1 MNRARILIVD
11 DELNALDAL
20 QRILRATQEPWEL
33 CFATTGRQA
42 AQGLESANV
51 DVVLID
57 VRMPGLDGFELLD
70 QLRHTDST
78 RDLPAVM
85 LTGANEPGLK
95 RRALDL
101 GATDLLTK
109 PVDPDELI
117 ARIRSALRLKSYQD
131 RLKHQNE
138 ILEQA
143 VAERTAALAASR
155 LDIIWR
161 LGKAAEYRDEDTG
174 NHVVRVGCY
183 SRALARALGLPPQQ
197 VELISLASPLHDI
210 GKIGIPD
217 YVLRKPEAL
226 SPHEWAIMQ
235 RHCEIGAKILMQQ
248 SKAMG
253 AVNRAAEASRADE
266 DEVQAAPVISPP
278 NPVIEIAAA
287 IALAHHERWD
297 GLGYPAGLSGTQIPL
312 EARIVGLADSYD
324 ALLAERPYRAGF
336 PEEIVLKT
344 LREGAGTHFDP
355 DVYAAFP
362 GLLEELRAIR
372 AQLTDRYDRAPVGV
386 SAA

>member
-1 MNRARILIVD
+1 VNRARILIVD
-11 DELNALDAL
+11 DELLVLDAL
-20 QRILRATQEPWEL
+20 QRMLRAADEAWEL
-33 CFATTGRQA
+33 SFATSGRQA
-42 AQGLESANV
+42 AQGLERVEV

-57 VRMPGLDGFELLD
+57 LRMPGLDGFELLT
-70 QLRHTDST
+70 QLRHADGT
-78 RDLPAVM
+78 RDLPAIM

-138 ILEQA
+138 LLEQA

-174 NHVVRVGCY
+174 CHVVRVGCY
-183 SRALARALGLPPQQ
+183 SRALARALRLPPQQ

-226 SPHEWAIMQ
+226 TQHEWAIMQ
-235 RHCEIGAKILMQQ
+235 QHCEIGAKILMQQ
-248 SKAMG
+248 SQAMS
-253 AVNRAAEASRADE
+253 AALSRSV
-266 DEVQAAPVISPP
+266 EVRSPGPGEEPSAATP
-278 NPVIEIAAA
+278 NPVIEIAAT
-287 IALAHHERWD
+287 IALSHHERWD

-324 ALLAERPYRAGF
+324 ALLSERPYRSGF

-344 LREGAGTHFDP
+344 IREGAGSHFDP
-355 DVYAAFP
+355 DVCAAFD
-362 GLLEELRAIR
+362 GILDELRTIR
-372 AQLTDRYDRAPVGV
+372 ANLADRFDAAPVGG
-386 SAA
+386 ATT